1 MQDFTL
7 PVQTVEKVIGLE
19 VVDSTNNVAKELAEQ
34 GEPANTLVLA
44 CRQTNGRGRFE
55 RTFSAQEGGVYFTLI
70 LRPSAAPSRNQSF
83 SLKAAQAVSEALQAL
98 FEIKTKIKAP
108 NDVLAWDAKTRSWK
122 KICGIL
128 IETSA
133 SQTKTDWMLVGIGIN
148 VNNPI
153 PPSLKTTAVSLKQL
167 LGQPIM
173 KEVVLE
179 EVLEHFWRH
188 YAQWERSV
196 R

>member
-1 MQDFTL
+1 MQETQI

-34 GEPANTLVLA
+34 GESANTMVLA

-55 RTFSAQEGGVYFTLI
+55 RTFSAEEGGVYFTLI
-70 LRPSAAPSRNQSF
+70 LRPHACPSRNQSF
-83 SLKAAQAVSEALQAL
+83 SIKAAQAVSEALNAL

-108 NDVLAWDAKTRSWK
+108 NDVLAWDAKSRSWK

-128 IETSA
+128 IEASA
-133 SQTKTDWMLVGIGIN
+133 SETKTDWMLVGIGIN
-148 VNNPI
+148 VNNKI
-153 PPSLKTTAVSLKQL
+153 PASLKSTAVSLKQL
-167 LGQPIM
+167 LGQDIM

-179 EVLEHFWRH
+179 EVLEHFWRR
-188 YAQWERSV
+188 YAEWEHSV
-196 R
+196 C

>member
-1 MQDFTL
+1 MQETQI

-34 GEPANTLVLA
+34 GEPANTMVLA

-55 RTFSAQEGGVYFTLI
+55 RTFSAEEGGVYFTLI
-70 LRPSAAPSRNQSF
+70 LRPHACPSRNQSF
-83 SLKAAQAVSEALQAL
+83 SIKAAQAVSEALNAL

-108 NDVLAWDAKTRSWK
+108 NDVLAWDAKSRSWK

-128 IETSA
+128 IEASA
-133 SQTKTDWMLVGIGIN
+133 SETKTDWMLVGIGIN
-148 VNNPI
+148 VNNKI
-153 PPSLKTTAVSLKQL
+153 PASLKSTAVSLKQL
-167 LGQPIM
+167 LGQDIM

-179 EVLEHFWRH
+179 EVLEHFWRR
-188 YAQWERSV
+188 YAEWEHSV
-196 R
+196 C

>member
-1 MQDFTL
+1 MQETQI

-34 GEPANTLVLA
+34 GEPANTMVLA

-55 RTFSAQEGGVYFTLI
+55 RTFSAEEGGVYFTLI
-70 LRPSAAPSRNQSF
+70 LRPHACPSRNQSF
-83 SLKAAQAVSEALQAL
+83 SIKAAQAVSEALNAL

-108 NDVLAWDAKTRSWK
+108 NDVLAWDAKSRSWK

-128 IETSA
+128 IEATA
-133 SQTKTDWMLVGIGIN
+133 SETKTDWMLVGIGIN
-148 VNNPI
+148 VNNKI
-153 PPSLKTTAVSLKQL
+153 PASLKSTAVSLKQL
-167 LGQPIM
+167 LGQDIM

-179 EVLEHFWRH
+179 EVLEHFWRR
-188 YAQWERSV
+188 YAEWEHSV
-196 R
+196 C

>member
-1 MQDFTL
+1 M
-7 PVQTVEKVIGLE
+7 QTVEKVIGLE

-34 GEPANTLVLA
+34 GEVANTMVLA

-70 LRPSAAPSRNQSF
+70 LRPQACPARNQSF
-83 SLKAAQAVSEALQAL
+83 SIKAAQAVSEALNAL

-108 NDVLAWDAKTRSWK
+108 NDVLAWEPKTRTWK

-128 IETSA
+128 IEASA
-133 SQTKTDWMLVGIGIN
+133 SETKTDWMLVGIGIN
-148 VNNPI
+148 VNNKI
-153 PPSLKTTAVSLKQL
+153 PASLKDTAVSLKQL
-167 LGQPIM
+167 LGQDIM

-179 EVLEHFWRH
+179 EVLEHFWRR
-188 YAQWERSV
+188 YAEWEHSV
-196 R
+196 C

>member
-1 MQDFTL
+1 MQETQI

-34 GEPANTLVLA
+34 GEVANTMVLA

-70 LRPSAAPSRNQSF
+70 LRPQACPARNQSF
-83 SLKAAQAVSEALQAL
+83 SIKAAQAVSEALNAL
-98 FEIKTKIKAP
+98 FEIKTKIKVP
-108 NDVLAWDAKTRSWK
+108 NDVLAWEPKTRTWK

-128 IETSA
+128 IEASA
-133 SQTKTDWMLVGIGIN
+133 SETKTDWMLVGIGIN
-148 VNNPI
+148 VNNKI
-153 PPSLKTTAVSLKQL
+153 PASLKDTAVSLKQL
-167 LGQPIM
+167 LGQDIM

-179 EVLEHFWRH
+179 EVLEHFWRR
-188 YAQWERSV
+188 YAEWEHSV
-196 R
+196 C

>member
-1 MQDFTL
+1 MQETQI

-19 VVDSTNNVAKELAEQ
+19 VVDSTKNVAKELAEQ
-34 GEPANTLVLA
+34 GEVANTMVLA

-70 LRPSAAPSRNQSF
+70 LRPQACPARNQSF
-83 SLKAAQAVSEALQAL
+83 SIKAAQAVSEALNAL

-108 NDVLAWDAKTRSWK
+108 NDVLAWEPKTRTWK

-128 IETSA
+128 IEASA
-133 SQTKTDWMLVGIGIN
+133 SETKTDWMLVGIGIN
-148 VNNPI
+148 VNNKI
-153 PPSLKTTAVSLKQL
+153 PASLKDTAVSLKQL
-167 LGQPIM
+167 LGQDIM

-179 EVLEHFWRH
+179 EVLEHFWRR
-188 YAQWERSV
+188 YAEWEHSV
-196 R
+196 C

>member
-1 MQDFTL
+1 MQETQI

-34 GEPANTLVLA
+34 GEPANTMVLA

-55 RTFSAQEGGVYFTLI
+55 RTFSAEEGGVYFTLI
-70 LRPSAAPSRNQSF
+70 LRPHACPSRNQSF
-83 SLKAAQAVSEALQAL
+83 SIKTAQAVSEALNAL

-108 NDVLAWDAKTRSWK
+108 NDVLAWDAKSRSWK

-128 IETSA
+128 IEASA
-133 SQTKTDWMLVGIGIN
+133 SETKTEWMLVGIGIN
-148 VNNPI
+148 VNNKI
-153 PPSLKTTAVSLKQL
+153 PASLKSTAVSLKQL
-167 LGQPIM
+167 LGQDIM

-179 EVLEHFWRH
+179 EVLEHFWRR
-188 YAQWERSV
+188 YAEWEHSV
-196 R
+196 C

>member
-1 MQDFTL
+1 MQETQI

-34 GEPANTLVLA
+34 GEPANTMVLA

-55 RTFSAQEGGVYFTLI
+55 RTFSAEEGGVYFTLI
-70 LRPSAAPSRNQSF
+70 LRPHACPSRNQSF
-83 SLKAAQAVSEALQAL
+83 SIKAAQAVSEALNAL

-108 NDVLAWDAKTRSWK
+108 NDVRAWDAKSRSWK

-128 IETSA
+128 IEASA
-133 SQTKTDWMLVGIGIN
+133 SETKTDWMLVGIGIN
-148 VNNPI
+148 VNNKI
-153 PPSLKTTAVSLKQL
+153 PASLKSTAVSLKQL
-167 LGQPIM
+167 LGQDIM

-179 EVLEHFWRH
+179 EVLEHFWRR
-188 YAQWERSV
+188 YAEWEHSV
-196 R
+196 C